1 MIREDQAA
9 QALGLLVGGTQGW
22 NDEAVAVYLSQLV
35 QVDDADALHR
45 ACLHILKTHA
55 DPGRPSM
62 ARILD
67 RYRYEYGQRP
77 AAATSRQ
84 IGARHLAIMPVEE
97 GLRVAWD
104 AYVDE
109 CQKQGKQPNK
119 PMFAGWARR
128 VGA

>member
-35 QVDDADALHR
+35 QLDDVDALHR
-45 ACLHILKTHA
+45 ACHHVLRTHN
-55 DPGRPSM
+55 DPGRPSI

-77 AAATSRQ
+77 APPSRQ
-84 IGARHLAIMPVEE
+84 IGSRHLAVMPVEE

-104 AYVDE
+104 AYVAE
-109 CQKQGKQPNK
+109 CVRQGREPNNA
-119 PMFAGWARR
+119 MFNGWARK

>member
-9 QALGLLVGGTQGW
+9 QALGMLVGGTQGW

-35 QVDDADALHR
+35 QVDDADALLR
-45 ACLHILKTHA
+45 ACHHILRTHS
-55 DPGRPSM
+55 DPGRPSI

-67 RYRYEYGQRP
+67 RYRHEYTQQQP
-77 AAATSRQ
+77 APASRQ
-84 IGARHLAIMPVEE
+84 VGSRHLAVIPVEE

-109 CQKQGKQPNK
+109 CCKQGKQPNK

-128 VGA
+128 VGV

>member
-45 ACLHILKTHA
+45 ACLHILKTHT
-55 DPGRPSM
+55 DPGRPSV

-67 RYRYEYGQRP
+67 RYKYEYTQKPP
-77 AAATSRQ
+77 APSRQ
-84 IGARHLAIMPVEE
+84 IGSRHLATMPVEE
-97 GLRVAWD
+97 GLKVAWA
-104 AYVDE
+104 AYIDE
-109 CQKQGKQPNK
+109 CQKQDKQPNK
-119 PMFAGWARR
+119 AMFNGWARR
-128 VGA
+128 VNA